1 VKRHHPARTLIAFTV
16 LLVVSLGCSFLSGPQ
31 PTPAPQQPPTLPPQQ
46 QQVSEPTPLP
56 QEQPS
61 PIPPTE
67 APPPTA
73 VSQQFFTKEFDNG
86 SSNWSPFVTNGKL
99 HQLDLSAKDG
109 RLVFAINE
117 RQVWSYAVYTPQ
129 TYQDVKMEVQAENF
143 GNNENNVTMIC
154 RYSERGWYEVTIS
167 NNGLYKIYFGKW
179 DDNGTT
185 ASYAKIADG
194 GSTNILAG
202 RAVNTYAFSCK
213 GTMLTLTING
223 KEIKRV
229 EEKQRGLREGQI
241 GIGVSSFRYVPVE
254 VQFDWVKIT
263 QP

>member
-1 VKRHHPARTLIAFTV
+1 MNRRRLTAPFLALAILVIA
-16 LLVVSLGCSFLSGPQ
+16 SLGCSILSSPPATSVPLEPQQPQQPQ
-31 PTPAPQQPPTLPPQQ
+31 PTPVQ
-46 QQVSEPTPLP
+46 PTPIQ

-67 APPPTA
+67 APTSTPENL
-73 VSQQFFTKEFDNG
+73 QFFTEEFDNG
-86 SSNWSPFVTNGKL
+86 AANWSPFVTNGKL
-99 HQLDLSAKDG
+99 HQLDFSAKNG
-109 RLVFAINE
+109 RLVFALSE

-129 TYQDVKMEVQAENF
+129 TYSDVVIEVQAENF
-143 GNNENNVTMIC
+143 GNNENNVTLIC

-167 NNGLYKIYFGKW
+167 NNGLYKIYYGKW

-194 GSTNILAG
+194 GSTNIKAG

-213 GTMLTLTING
+213 GPMLTLTIND

-254 VQFDWVKIT
+254 VEFDWVKIT
-263 QP
+263 EP

>member
-1 VKRHHPARTLIAFTV
+1 MKRQHAVPSLIALAV
-16 LLVVSLGCSFLSGPQ
+16 LLIVSLGCSVLSAP
-31 PTPAPQQPPTLPPQQ
+31 PATSAPQEPPTQQPQ
-46 QQVSEPTPLP
+46 QQVSEPTPIQ

-61 PIPPTE
+61 PVPPTE

-73 VSQQFFTKEFDNG
+73 ESQQFFTEEFDNG
-86 SSNWSPFVTNGKL
+86 AANWSPFVTNGKL
-99 HQLDLSAKDG
+99 HQLDFSAKDG

-129 TYQDVKMEVQAENF
+129 TYEDVKIEVQAENF
-143 GNNENNVTMIC
+143 GNNENNVTLIC

-202 RAVNTYAFSCK
+202 RAINTYAFSCK

-254 VQFDWVKIT
+254 VEFDWVQIT